1 LPPSKRARQL
11 SFALEKQKA
20 KSEAERNE
28 LRNDHDLDLL
38 TAQVQIQLVV
48 TGTTAEGVVDA
59 LNDAGSL
66 ELV

>member
-1 LPPSKRARQL
+1 VNDYISASATEMADTYHL
-11 SFALEKQKA
+11 SI
-20 KSEAERNE
+20 
-28 LRNDHDLDLL
+28 DHDLDLL

-48 TGTTAEGVVDA
+48 TGTTAEAVVDA